1 MYKVMYKDAH
11 QYVADR
17 DGVFYYVRRVPL
29 DVRQHYAS
37 SRISFSLRTKSHQ
50 SALRAARS
58 VTQRLDDYWLGLRLQ
73 QMDIPAIH
81 LVQVGTTIDNSP
93 SIMEAV
99 ELYLSINGKE
109 GTTFKRTA
117 RRNAEYVAKAIG
129 NKPIAS
135 FSSSD
140 AAQFR
145 DWCVEQGMTISTV
158 KRVFGSVRAII
169 NLVMREHGI
178 KGSNAFSG
186 TFMPDRGDASTR
198 QPIPTDK
205 LITIQRRCQTT
216 DDEPRWLVALISD
229 TGMRLSEAAGLARED
244 IVLDAD
250 IPHVIIR
257 PQPWRR
263 LKTKGSERTVP
274 LVGASLWAARRA
286 VEASQHSP
294 YLFPRYCNDKGCKA
308 NSASAALNKWL
319 KQTIGDGYVMHSF
332 RHSMRDRLRA
342 VSCPSEM
349 IDQIGGW
356 SKRSVGEGYGE
367 GFTLDN
373 IRKQMELLNSW
384 VLECSSSGL
393 WLEKF

>member
-140 AAQFR
+140 AAHFR

-178 KGSNAFSG
+178 EGSNAFSG

-205 LITIQRRCQTT
+205 LITIQRCCQTT
-216 DDEPRWLVALISD
+216 DDEPRWLAALISD

-263 LKTKGSERTVP
+263 LKTKGSERTLP

-286 VEASQHSP
+286 VEASQNSP
-294 YLFPRYCNDKGCKA
+294 YLFPRYCNNKGCKA

-319 KQTIGDGYVMHSF
+319 KQTIGDGYVRHSF

-342 VSCPSEM
+342 VNCPSEM

-356 SKRSVGEGYGE
+356 LKRSVGEGYGE

-373 IRKQMELLNSW
+373 IRKQMELLNSI
-384 VLECSSSGL
+384 EG
-393 WLEKF
+393 EG

>member
-1 MYKVMYKDAH
+1 MRNKCEANHVLY
-11 QYVADR
+11 R
-17 DGVFYYVRRVPL
+17 DGVYYYVRRVPYDL
-29 DVRQHYAS
+29 TSHYDVKRLC
-37 SRISFSLRTKSHQ
+37 FSLKTKSA
-50 SALRAARS
+50 SAAIRAS
-58 VTQRLDDYWLGLRLQ
+58 KSINQRLEDYWLGLRLQ

-81 LVQVGTTIDNSP
+81 LVKTDDVEDTSP
-93 SIMEAV
+93 LMMDAV
-99 ELYLSINGKE
+99 EMYLSIKDKDE
-109 GTTFKRTA
+109 RTFTRTA
-117 RRNAEYVAKAIG
+117 RRNGEYVSKVLG
-129 NKPIAS
+129 NRPITS
-135 FSSSD
+135 YSSSE

-145 DWCVEQGMTISTV
+145 DWCFEQGMNINTV
-158 KRVFGSVRAII
+158 KRVFASVRSII
-169 NLVMREHGI
+169 NLTMREHGI
-178 KGSNAFSG
+178 EGSNAFSG

-205 LITIQRRCQTT
+205 LRVIQQRCQTT

-257 PQPWRR
+257 PHPWRR
-263 LKTKGSERTVP
+263 LKTKGSERTLP
-274 LVGASLWAARRA
+274 LVGASLWAAERA
-286 VEASQHSP
+286 VEASRHSP
-294 YLFPRYCNDKGCKA
+294 YLFPRYCNDKVCNA

-356 SKRSVGEGYGE
+356 SSGKVGEGYGE
-367 GFTLDN
+367 GFALGN
-373 IRKQMELLNSW
+373 IRNKMALLNLIKGE
-384 VLECSSSGL
+384 V
-393 WLEKF
+393 

>member
-1 MYKVMYKDAH
+1 MYRVMYKDAA
-11 QYVADR
+11 QYVSRRNAIY
-17 DGVFYYVRRVPL
+17 YYVRRVPL
-29 DVRQHYAS
+29 DVIQHYAS
-37 SRISFSLRTKSHQ
+37 SRISFRLRTKSLNA
-50 SALRAARS
+50 ALRTAHS
-58 VTQRLDDYWLGLRLQ
+58 VSQRLEDYWLGLRLQ

-81 LVQVGTTIDNSP
+81 LVQVGTNTDTSP

-135 FSSSD
+135 FSSSE

-145 DWCVEQGMTISTV
+145 DWCLEQGMTISTV

-178 KGSNAFSG
+178 EGSNAFSG

-205 LITIQRRCQTT
+205 LRSIQLRCQTT

-229 TGMRLSEAAGLARED
+229 TGMRLSEAAGLARDD

-250 IPHVIIR
+250 ISHVIIR
-257 PQPWRR
+257 PHPWRG
-263 LKTKGSERTVP
+263 LKTKGSERTLP
-274 LVGASLWAARRA
+274 LVGASLWAAKRA
-286 VEASQHSP
+286 VEASQHPPLPLS
-294 YLFPRYCNDKGCKA
+294 
-308 NSASAALNKWL
+308 S
-319 KQTIGDGYVMHSF
+319 
-332 RHSMRDRLRA
+332 
-342 VSCPSEM
+342 
-349 IDQIGGW
+349 
-356 SKRSVGEGYGE
+356 
-367 GFTLDN
+367 
-373 IRKQMELLNSW
+373 LLQ
-384 VLECSSSGL
+384 
-393 WLEKF
+393 